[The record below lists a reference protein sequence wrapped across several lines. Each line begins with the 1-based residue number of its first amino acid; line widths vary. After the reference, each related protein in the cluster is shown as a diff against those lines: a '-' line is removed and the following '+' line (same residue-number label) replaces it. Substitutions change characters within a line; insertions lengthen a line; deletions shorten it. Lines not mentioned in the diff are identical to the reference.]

1 VFYMVRPGVN
11 KFLTELS

>member
-1 VFYMVRPGVN
+1 MVRPGVN